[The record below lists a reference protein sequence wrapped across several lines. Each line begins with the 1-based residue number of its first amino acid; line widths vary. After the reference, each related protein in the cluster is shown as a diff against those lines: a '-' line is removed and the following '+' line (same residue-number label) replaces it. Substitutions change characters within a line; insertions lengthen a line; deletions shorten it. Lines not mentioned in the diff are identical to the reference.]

1 MRTQAKNIN
10 KMKKTS
16 FLVMALAAL
25 CLFAACSEKEGVYNP
40 KKKIANIYKSGVTIH
55 SSLDEST
62 GLWYSDTV
70 TVAKYLSEAWTWDGK
85 KLTKVTFYEQNASNE
100 VEDVINFSYDG
111 KQMVRAEGDG
121 DYMTFSYNG
130 KELKSCAM
138 YDKENTA
145 APIAQFDFVY
155 KDGKVVEIKV
165 TGEGI
170 ELDKV
175 SARRLEQVVFREILP
190 TFEQADMAIAKIS
203 NTMRTNGA
211 KAGMT
216 IPVKLTWDGDNV
228 SKMETSM
235 TMMGMTMNAEVSFTY
250 DNKNNPYQHFLFGM
264 FGMLEDASTA
274 AFNKNNVVKAVSKE
288 TFMGETSVSEMNYTY
303 TYDGSWPTSQ
313 TMTNTINEENY
324 KVNSTSTNYFEY
336 K

>member
-1 MRTQAKNIN
+1 
-10 KMKKTS
+10 
-16 FLVMALAAL
+16 MALAAL

-40 KKKIANIYKSGVTIH
+40 KKKIANIYKSRVTIH
-55 SSLDEST
+55 SNLDEST
-62 GLWYSDTV
+62 GRWYSDTV

-85 KLTKVTFYEQNASNE
+85 KLTKITFYEQNASTE

-145 APIAQFDFVY
+145 TPIAQFDFVY
-155 KDGKVVEIKV
+155 KDGKVDEIKV
-165 TGEGI
+165 TGENLY
-170 ELDKV
+170 LDKV

-216 IPVKLTWDGDNV
+216 IPIKLTWDGDNV

-235 TMMGMTMNAEVSFTY
+235 TMMGITMNAEVSFTY
-250 DNKNNPYQHFLFGM
+250 DNKNNPYQHFVFGM
-264 FGMLEDASTA
+264 FSMLDDASTA

-288 TFMGETSVSEMNYTY
+288 TFMGESSVTEMNYTY
-303 TYDGSWPTSQ
+303 TYDGSWPTVQ
-313 TMTNTINEENY
+313 TMTSIDSDEDF
-324 KVNSTSTNYFEY
+324 KVERTVTNYFEY

>member
-1 MRTQAKNIN
+1 MIPLLEMSCTA
-10 KMKKTS
+10 S
-16 FLVMALAAL
+16 
-25 CLFAACSEKEGVYNP
+25 
-40 KKKIANIYKSGVTIH
+40 H
-55 SSLDEST
+55 SSPFHAP
-62 GLWYSDTV
+62 G
-70 TVAKYLSEAWTWDGK
+70 
-85 KLTKVTFYEQNASNE
+85 SN
-100 VEDVINFSYDG
+100 VGSSPG
-111 KQMVRAEGDG
+111 A
-121 DYMTFSYNG
+121 
-130 KELKSCAM
+130 
-138 YDKENTA
+138 ENTA

-170 ELDKV
+170 DLDKV

-216 IPVKLTWDGDNV
+216 IPIKLTWDGDNV

-250 DNKNNPYQHFLFGM
+250 DNKKNPYQHFLFGM

-288 TFMGETSVSEMNYTY
+288 SFMGGTSVSEMNYTY

-313 TMTNTINEENY
+313 TMTTTINEEDY
-324 KVNSTSTNYFEY
+324 KVNSTTTNYFEY